1 MQQSTEHANRAIHN
15 GDLKAYYFFITYAAA
30 HPDGFLTEDV
40 VDAANDFV
48 NLAAPDDRAWG
59 SIAKLANSNG
69 RVINAGFAYSRKGNG
84 NAAPRTVWKVK
95 S

>member
-1 MQQSTEHANRAIHN
+1 M
-15 GDLKAYYFFITYAAA
+15 AYDFFIAFAAD

-40 VDAANDFV
+40 VDAATDFV
-48 NLAAPDDRAWG
+48 SLAAPDDRAWG
-59 SIAKLANSNG
+59 SIAKLAKRNG
-69 RVINAGFAYSRKGNG
+69 RVINAGFAYSRKGKG